1 MGLNNLMDLME
12 RYGFQR
18 VFKNKLIED
27 NGFVEGFNKPD
38 YNITYA
44 IDEDKLFT
52 YLQTTQ
58 PDEYKKISNRTDF
71 KSKFIKALREDI
83 QSRGLLDVFRN
94 RFDWNGAHF
103 DMMIKRPHNTLNPKE
118 VERYNN
124 NIISVTEELVYNPEV
139 GTGRGGRGDLTIF
152 VNGLPLIWI
161 ELKSNA
167 AGQNIN
173 NAKRQYCVDRDPSE
187 QVFRYKQGCLIYFAM
202 DLEEVWFTTKLDKEN
217 TYFMPYNKGNGMHA
231 GNPDVVDDIKTSY
244 MWREILTKDN
254 ILEWLENYLVNEK
267 IKEKGFDGKE
277 KTSDVMIFPRY
288 HQFNEVNKI
297 LADIQENGVKGQNY
311 LIMDSPGSGK
321 TYSIAWLAHHL
332 ASLHDENDNAIYD
345 SVMVITDRLVVDDQL
360 QKAILRVNHVEGTV
374 ETMSQDCTSA
384 DLAESINNE
393 TKIIVSSI
401 QKFSFILDNVAPMA
415 DKKFAIIIDEC
426 HSSTK
431 GSYMTNVGKSLSQT
445 AANATPD
452 DEELDDEDVVNNA
465 IAASIKSSKK
475 HSHITL
481 IGYSATPKKKT
492 LELFGTKT
500 TDEKGE
506 VVSRPFTT
514 YSMQQAIEEGFI
526 LDVLKNYTT
535 YKTYFKVNKK
545 IAGNK
550 EYKKKKTQRAI
561 LKYADLQP
569 ENIEGKVEIIIEHFL
584 DKVAW
589 QLNGTA
595 KAMVI
600 ADSREGAV
608 RYKQAFDKYISEH
621 NIPDLH
627 TLVAFTGG
635 LTLKGDASG
644 TQYTEASIN
653 GFPDSKT
660 KDAFNTSEY
669 QILLVANKYQTGY
682 DQPLLVAMY
691 VDKQLKDTA
700 AVQTLGRLNRT
711 KTGKTEVFVLDFK
724 NEYDD
729 IIKAFAPYYTDLE
742 LVGETDPNKLYDLR
756 RYLDKFRFITDE
768 DLKTFVKISIK
779 DKRSVADVSKW
790 NGILNK
796 AKSTFDDISD
806 ADEQVKVKKSITK
819 LVEGYSWVMQ
829 VADFEDEELHKK
841 CIFYRPFSKFLHSG
855 TGDIV
860 NVSNLVEFERFK
872 HRKTKAVTNGGNVDP
887 TTQIKV
893 GPYTT
898 VKLPEEEELMKIEDL
913 IREINERYNLGLNPK
928 THGPFVQQLVNMLV
942 EDKQVKTAAKNKS
955 NTEDDLQLFV
965 AKKLDT
971 LLAAGQMA
979 NSEFS
984 DKILDNVD
992 ARKMVATL
1000 LTTIIFDKFNNKKS
1014 NQ

>member
-1 MGLNNLMDLME
+1 MSLDNFMDLME

-27 NGFVEGFNKPD
+27 NGFIEGFNKD
-38 YNITYA
+38 YNIPYA

-52 YLQTTQ
+52 YLETTQ
-58 PDEYKKISNRTDF
+58 PNEYKKISNRTDF

-118 VERYNN
+118 VEKYNN
-124 NIISVTEELVYNPEV
+124 NIISVTEELVYNPEI

-187 QVFRYKQGCLIYFAM
+187 QVFRYKQGCLVYFAI
-202 DLEEVWFTTKLDKEN
+202 DLEEVWFATRLNKED

-231 GNPDVVDDIKTSY
+231 GNPDVMDDIKTSY

-277 KTSDVMIFPRY
+277 KTSDIMIFPRY

-297 LADIQENGVKGQNY
+297 LTDIQTNGVKGQNY

-332 ASLHDENDNAIYD
+332 ASLHDNNDNPIYD
-345 SVMVITDRLVVDDQL
+345 SVMIIADRVVVDEQL
-360 QKAILRVNHVEGTV
+360 QKAVLRVNHVPGTV
-374 ETMSQDCTSA
+374 VIMDDDCSSD
-384 DLAESINNE
+384 DLAKAINNE
-393 TKIIVSSI
+393 TKIIVSTI
-401 QKFSFILDNVAPMA
+401 QKFSYILGDVNPMA

-431 GSYMTNVGKSLSQT
+431 GSYMDKVGKSLSQT
-445 AANATPD
+445 AANITPD
-452 DEELDDEDVVNNA
+452 DEELDDEDTINNA
-465 IAASIKSSKK
+465 ILASLKSSKK
-475 HSHITL
+475 HNHITL

-506 VVSRPFTT
+506 VISRAFTT

-545 IAGNK
+545 IDGNK
-550 EYKKKKTQRAI
+550 VYKKKKTQRAI

-595 KAMVI
+595 KAMVV

-621 NIPDLH
+621 NISGLQ

-635 LTLKGDASG
+635 LTLKDDPSG
-644 TQYTEASIN
+644 TQYTESSIN
-653 GFPDSKT
+653 GFSVSKT
-660 KDAFNTSEY
+660 ADYFNTSEY

-711 KTGKTEVFVLDFK
+711 KSGKTEVFVLDFK
-724 NEYDD
+724 NEYE
-729 IIKAFAPYYTDLE
+729 IIKQAFSPYYTDLE
-742 LVGETDPNKLYDLR
+742 LEGETDPNKLYNLR
-756 RYLDKFRFITDE
+756 RYLDKFKFITEE
-768 DLKTFVKISIK
+768 DLRTFVKISIK
-779 DKRSVADVSKW
+779 DKRSVSDVSKW

-796 AKSTFDDISD
+796 AKSTFDDIED
-806 ADEQVKVKKSITK
+806 NEEKIKVKKSITK
-819 LVEGYSWVMQ
+819 FVEGYSWVMQ
-829 VADFEDEELHKK
+829 VADFEDEELHRK
-841 CIFYRPFSKFLHSG
+841 CIFYRPFSKFLKLG
-855 TGDIV
+855 TGDII

-872 HRKTKAVTNGGNVDP
+872 QHKTREITGGSKINP
-887 TTQIKV
+887 TTRVKV
-893 GPYTT
+893 GEYTNI
-898 VKLPEEEELMKIEDL
+898 KLPEEEELMKIEDL
-913 IREINERYNLGLNPK
+913 IREINEKYNLGLNPK
-928 THGPFVQQLVNMLV
+928 THGPFVQQLVNMLA
-942 EDKQVKTAAKNKS
+942 EDKQVITAAKNKS
-955 NTEDDLQLFV
+955 NTEEDLLLFV

-971 LLAAGQMA
+971 LLAAGQTA

-1000 LTTIIFDKFNNKKS
+1000 LTTIIFDKFNKIGR
-1014 NQ
+1014 

>member
-118 VERYNN
+118 VEKYNN
-124 NIISVTEELVYNPEV
+124 NIVSVTEELVYNPEV

-187 QVFRYKQGCLIYFAM
+187 QIFRYKQGCLVYFAM
-202 DLEEVWFTTKLDKEN
+202 DLEEVWFATKLDKEN

-231 GNPDVVDDIKTSY
+231 GNPDVADDIKTSY

-277 KTSDVMIFPRY
+277 KTTDNMIFPRY
-288 HQFNEVNKI
+288 HQFNEINNI
-297 LADIQENGVKGQNY
+297 LADIKENGVHGQNY

-332 ASLHDENDNAIYD
+332 ASLHDANDNAIYD
-345 SVMVITDRLVVDDQL
+345 SVMVITDRVVVDDQL
-360 QKAILRVNHVEGTV
+360 QKAILRVNHVDDTV
-374 ETMSQDCTSA
+374 ETMGEDCTSA
-384 DLAESINNE
+384 DLAAAINNN
-393 TKIIVSSI
+393 KAKVIVSTI
-401 QKFSFILDNVAPMA
+401 HKFSFILNSVAPMA

-431 GSYMTNVGKSLSQT
+431 GSLMTNVGKSLSQI
-445 AANATPD
+445 AANATQ
-452 DEELDDEDVVNNA
+452 DEEMDDEDIINNA
-465 IAASIKSSKK
+465 ISESIKTSKK
-475 HSHITL
+475 HNNITL

-492 LELFGTKT
+492 LELFGTKS

-506 VVSRPFTT
+506 VISRPFST

-545 IAGNK
+545 IVDDK
-550 EYKKKKTQRAI
+550 KYKKNKTQHAI
-561 LKYADLQP
+561 LKYANLQP

-608 RYKQAFDKYISEH
+608 RYKQAFDKYIVEH
-621 NIPDLH
+621 NISDLR
-627 TLVAFTGG
+627 TLVAFTGK
-635 LTLKGDASG
+635 LTLKDDPSE
-644 TQYTEASIN
+644 TLYSEASIN
-653 GFPDSKT
+653 GFPESKT
-660 KDAFNTSEY
+660 KDMFNTSEH

-682 DQPLLVAMY
+682 NQPLLVAMY
-691 VDKQLKDTA
+691 IDKQLKDTA

-711 KTGKTEVFVLDFK
+711 KSGKTEVFVLDFK

-729 IIKAFAPYYTDLE
+729 IKQAFSPYYTDLE
-742 LVGETDPNKLYDLR
+742 LVGETDPNKLYDVR
-756 RYLDKFRFITDE
+756 RYLDKFKFISEE
-768 DLKTFVKISIK
+768 DLKTFIKISIK
-779 DKRSVADVSKW
+779 DKRSVSDVSKW

-796 AKSTFDDISD
+796 AKSVFDDISD

-841 CIFYRPFSKFLHSG
+841 CIFYKPFSKFLRTG
-855 TGDIV
+855 TGDII

-872 HRKTKAVTNGGNVDP
+872 QRKTKVVTDGGDINP

-893 GPYTT
+893 GAYTT

-928 THGPFVQQLVNMLV
+928 THGPFVQQLVNMLA
-942 EDKQVKTAAKNKS
+942 EDTQVKIAAQNKS
-955 NTEDDLQLFV
+955 NTEEDLQLFV
-965 AKKLDT
+965 AKKLDN
-971 LLAAGQMA
+971 LLAAGQTA
-979 NSEFS
+979 NTEFS

-992 ARKMVATL
+992 ARKMVSTL
-1000 LTTIIFDKFNNKKS
+1000 LTAIIFDKYNKKG
-1014 NQ
+1014 N

>member
-1 MGLNNLMDLME
+1 MSLDNFMDLME

-27 NGFVEGFNKPD
+27 NGFIKGFNKD
-38 YNITYA
+38 YNIPYA
-44 IDEDKLFT
+44 VDEDKLFT
-52 YLQTTQ
+52 YLETTQ
-58 PDEYKKISNRTDF
+58 PNEYKKISNRTDF

-118 VERYNN
+118 VEKYNN
-124 NIISVTEELVYNPEV
+124 NIISVTEELVYNPEIE
-139 GTGRGGRGDLTIF
+139 TGHGGRGDLTIF

-173 NAKRQYCVDRDPSE
+173 DAKSQYCIDRDPSE
-187 QVFRYKQGCLIYFAM
+187 QVFRYKQGCLVYFAI
-202 DLEEVWFTTKLDKEN
+202 DLEEVWFATRLNKED

-231 GNPDVVDDIKTSY
+231 GNPNVADDIKTSY

-254 ILEWLENYLVNEK
+254 ILEWLENYFVNEN

-277 KTSDVMIFPRY
+277 KTSDIMIFPRY

-297 LADIQENGVKGQNY
+297 LADIQTNCVKGQNY

-332 ASLHDENDNAIYD
+332 ASLHDDNDNPIYD

-360 QKAILRVNHVEGTV
+360 QKALLRVNHTEGTV
-374 ETMSQDCTSA
+374 ETMDKDCTSA
-384 DLAESINNE
+384 DLAKSINNE

-401 QKFSFILDNVAPMA
+401 QKFSFILDNVNPMI

-445 AANATPD
+445 AANAAFD
-452 DEELDDEDVVNNA
+452 DDELDDEDIINNA
-465 IAASIKSSKK
+465 ITASIKSSKK
-475 HSHITL
+475 HNHITL

-492 LELFGTKT
+492 IELFGTKT
-500 TDEKGE
+500 TNEKGE
-506 VVSRPFTT
+506 VISKPFTV

-545 IAGNK
+545 IAENK

-569 ENIEGKVEIIIEHFL
+569 ENIGGKVEIIIDHFL
-584 DKVAW
+584 NKVAW

-595 KAMVI
+595 KAMVV

-621 NIPDLH
+621 NISGLQ

-635 LTLKGDASG
+635 LTLKDDPSG

-653 GFPDSKT
+653 GFSDSKT
-660 KDAFNTSEY
+660 KDYFNTSEY

-700 AVQTLGRLNRT
+700 AVQTLGRLNRI
-711 KTGKTEVFVLDFK
+711 KSGKTEVFVLDFK
-724 NEYDD
+724 NEYED
-729 IIKAFAPYYTDLE
+729 ITQAFSPYYTDLE
-742 LVGETDPNKLYDLR
+742 LEGETDPNKLYNLR
-756 RYLDKFRFITDE
+756 RYLDKYKFINEE
-768 DLKTFVKISIK
+768 DLRTFVKISIK
-779 DKRSVADVSKW
+779 DKRSVSDVSKW

-806 ADEQVKVKKSITK
+806 EEEKKKVKKSITK

-841 CIFYRPFSKFLHSG
+841 CIFYRPFSKFLRSG

-872 HRKTKAVTNGGNVDP
+872 QSKTKVVTGGGNVTP
-887 TTQIKV
+887 ITHMKVGEYTNIKV
-893 GPYTT
+893 G
-898 VKLPEEEELMKIEDL
+898 EDEELMKIEDL
-913 IREINERYNLGLNPK
+913 IREINEKYNLGLSPK
-928 THGPFVQQLVNMLV
+928 THGPFMQQLVNILA
-942 EDKQVKTAAKNKS
+942 EDKQVKTAATNKS
-955 NTEDDLQLFV
+955 NTEEDLLLFIS
-965 AKKLDT
+965 KKLDT
-971 LLAAGQMA
+971 ILAAGQTA

-1000 LTTIIFDKFNNKKS
+1000 LTAIIFDKFNKK
-1014 NQ
+1014 

>member
-1 MGLNNLMDLME
+1 MGLDNFMDLME
-12 RYGFQR
+12 RHGFQR
-18 VFKNKLIED
+18 VFKDKLIKD
-27 NGFVEGFNKPD
+27 NGFVEGFNKD

-44 IDEDKLFT
+44 IDEDKLFSF
-52 YLQTTQ
+52 LQKTQ
-58 PDEYKKISNRTDF
+58 PDEYKKISNRSDF
-71 KSKFIKALREDI
+71 KSKFVKALREDI

-94 RFDWNGAHF
+94 KFDWNGAHF
-103 DMMIKRPHNTLNPKE
+103 DMMIKRPHNTLNAKE
-118 VERYNN
+118 VEKYGN
-124 NIISVTEELVYNPEV
+124 NIISVTEELVYNPEL

-167 AGQNIN
+167 AGQNVN

-187 QVFRYKQGCLIYFAM
+187 QVFRYKQGCLIYFAI
-202 DLEEVWFTTKLDKEN
+202 DLEEAWFTTKLDKEN

-231 GNPDVVDDIKTSY
+231 GNPDVEDDIKTSY
-244 MWREILTKDN
+244 MWREILTKNN
-254 ILEWLENYLVNEK
+254 ILDWLENYLVNEK
-267 IKEKGFDGKE
+267 TKEKGFDGKE
-277 KTSDVMIFPRY
+277 KITDAIIFPRY
-288 HQFNEVNKI
+288 HQFNEINKI
-297 LADIQENGVKGQNY
+297 LADIEEKGVKGQNY

-332 ASLHDENDNAIYD
+332 ASLHDDKNKPIYD
-345 SVMVITDRLVVDDQL
+345 SVMVITDRVVVDDQL

-374 ETMSQDCTSA
+374 ETMSDDCTSA
-384 DLAESINNE
+384 DLAAAINNE
-393 TKIIVSSI
+393 TKIIVSTI
-401 QKFSFILDNVAPMA
+401 HKFSFILNSVAPMA
-415 DKKFAIIIDEC
+415 DKKFAIVIDEC

-431 GSYMTNVGKSLSQT
+431 GSLMTNVGKSLSQE
-445 AANATPD
+445 AVNVNS
-452 DEELDDEDVVNNA
+452 EEEIDDEDEINNA
-465 IAASIKSSKK
+465 IVASIKSSKK

-500 TDEKGE
+500 KDEKGDAI
-506 VVSRPFTT
+506 SRPFST

-545 IAGNK
+545 IADNK

-561 LKYADLQP
+561 LKYANLQP
-569 ENIEGKVEIIIEHFL
+569 ENIEGKVAIIAEHFL

-595 KAMVI
+595 KAMVV
-600 ADSREGAV
+600 ADSREAAV
-608 RYKQAFDKYISEH
+608 RYKQAFDKYSSEH
-621 NIPDLH
+621 NISGLR
-627 TLVAFTGG
+627 TLVAFTGS
-635 LTLKGDASG
+635 LTLKDDPSE
-644 TQYTEASIN
+644 TSYSEASMN
-653 GFPDSKT
+653 GFSESKT

-691 VDKQLKDTA
+691 VDKQLKGTA

-724 NEYDD
+724 NEYED
-729 IIKAFAPYYTDLE
+729 IIKAFSPYYTDLE

-756 RYLDKFRFITDE
+756 RYLDKFKFITAE
-768 DLKTFVKISIK
+768 DLKSFVKISIK

-796 AKSTFDDISD
+796 AKSIYDDISEKE
-806 ADEQVKVKKSITK
+806 EQIKVKKSITK
-819 LVEGYSWVMQ
+819 LVEGYSWVLQ

-841 CIFYRPFSKFLHSG
+841 CIFYRPFAKFLRSG
-855 TGDIV
+855 TGDII

-872 HRKTKAVTNGGNVDP
+872 QRKTKSITNGGNIEPV
-887 TTQIKV
+887 TQAKV
-893 GPYTT
+893 GGYTNI
-898 VKLPEEEELMKIEDL
+898 KLPDEEELMKIEDL
-913 IREINERYNLGLNPK
+913 IREINEKYALGLNPK
-928 THGPFVQQLVNMLV
+928 THGPFVQQLANMLA
-942 EDKQVKTAAKNKS
+942 EDAQVNRAAKNTS
-955 NTEDDLQLFV
+955 NTEQDLQLLV
-965 AKKLDT
+965 AKKLGA

-979 NSEFS
+979 NTEFS

-992 ARKMVATL
+992 ACQMVSTL
-1000 LTTIIFDKFNNKKS
+1000 LTAIIFDKFNKKK
-1014 NQ
+1014 

>member
-1 MGLNNLMDLME
+1 MSLDNFMDLME

-27 NGFVEGFNKPD
+27 NGFIKGFNKD
-38 YNITYA
+38 YNIPYA
-44 IDEDKLFT
+44 VDEDKLFT
-52 YLQTTQ
+52 YLETTQ
-58 PDEYKKISNRTDF
+58 PNEYKKISNRTDF

-118 VERYNN
+118 VEKYNN
-124 NIISVTEELVYNPEV
+124 NIISVTEELVYNPEIE
-139 GTGRGGRGDLTIF
+139 TGHGGRGDLTIF

-173 NAKRQYCVDRDPSE
+173 DAKSQYCIDRDPSE
-187 QVFRYKQGCLIYFAM
+187 QVFRYKQGCLVYFAI
-202 DLEEVWFTTKLDKEN
+202 DLEEVWFATRLNKED

-231 GNPDVVDDIKTSY
+231 GNPNVADDIKTSY

-254 ILEWLENYLVNEK
+254 ILEWLENYFVNEN

-277 KTSDVMIFPRY
+277 KTSDIMIFPRY

-297 LADIQENGVKGQNY
+297 LADIQTNCVKGQNY

-332 ASLHDENDNAIYD
+332 ASLHDDNDNPIYD

-360 QKAILRVNHVEGTV
+360 QKALLRVNHTEGTV
-374 ETMSQDCTSA
+374 ETMDKDCTSA
-384 DLAESINNE
+384 DLAKSINNE

-401 QKFSFILDNVAPMA
+401 QKFSFILDNVNPMI

-445 AANATPD
+445 AANAASD
-452 DEELDDEDVVNNA
+452 DDELDDEDIINNA
-465 IAASIKSSKK
+465 ITASIKSSKK
-475 HSHITL
+475 HNHITL

-492 LELFGTKT
+492 IELFGTKT
-500 TDEKGE
+500 TNEKGE
-506 VVSRPFTT
+506 VISKPFTV

-545 IAGNK
+545 IAENK

-569 ENIEGKVEIIIEHFL
+569 ENIGGKVEIIIDHFL
-584 DKVAW
+584 NKVAW

-595 KAMVI
+595 KAMVV

-621 NIPDLH
+621 NISGLQ

-635 LTLKGDASG
+635 LTLKDDPSG

-653 GFPDSKT
+653 GFSDSKT
-660 KDAFNTSEY
+660 KDYFNTSEY

-700 AVQTLGRLNRT
+700 AVQTLGRLNRI
-711 KTGKTEVFVLDFK
+711 KSGKTEVFVLDFK
-724 NEYDD
+724 NEYED
-729 IIKAFAPYYTDLE
+729 ITQAFSPYYTDLE
-742 LVGETDPNKLYDLR
+742 LEGETDPNKLYNLR
-756 RYLDKFRFITDE
+756 RYLDKYKFINEE
-768 DLKTFVKISIK
+768 DLRTFVKISIK
-779 DKRSVADVSKW
+779 DKRSVSDVSKW

-806 ADEQVKVKKSITK
+806 EEEKKKVKKSITK

-829 VADFEDEELHKK
+829 VANFEDEELHKK
-841 CIFYRPFSKFLHSG
+841 CIFYRPFSKFLRSG

-872 HRKTKAVTNGGNVDP
+872 QSKTKVVTGGGNVTP
-887 TTQIKV
+887 ITHMKVGEYTNIKV
-893 GPYTT
+893 G
-898 VKLPEEEELMKIEDL
+898 EDEELMKIEDL
-913 IREINERYNLGLNPK
+913 IREINEKYNLGLSPK
-928 THGPFVQQLVNMLV
+928 THGPFMQQLVNILA
-942 EDKQVKTAAKNKS
+942 EDKQVKTAATNKS
-955 NTEDDLQLFV
+955 NTEEDLLLFIS
-965 AKKLDT
+965 KKLDT
-971 LLAAGQMA
+971 ILAAGQTA

-1000 LTTIIFDKFNNKKS
+1000 LTAIIFDKFNKK
-1014 NQ
+1014 